1 MIVERTSVSLSNGKN
16 STYFVGLLSGFKR
29 TFTNSQDVADIQG
42 MSTTSYLKIDFFNV
56 KNGHILK
63 IRFTGNIFIVK
74 ESSYRP
80 IFFPTLIYNPFNIL
94 SLFLPPFLS
103 YSASTHGSSYLM
115 LEIWVRPC
123 LIFYS
128 ENHDFRVNANFF
140 SHFDKLLFKLF
151 VQDRFTYLGL

>member
-42 MSTTSYLKIDFFNV
+42 MSTTSYLKIEFFNV

-63 IRFTGNIFIVK
+63 IRSTRNIFIVK

-94 SLFLPPFLS
+94 SLYLPPFLS
-103 YSASTHGSSYLM
+103 YTASTHGSSYLM
-115 LEIWVRPC
+115 LEICIRPC